1 MSEKIDH
8 KYLLINGFTYRLSN
22 TTVSSHRCRNRV
34 PNIQSNLAKMTEL
47 DYDEDQEGRTQGQAS
62 GEESRAKYN
71 ESEALCVVS

>member
-1 MSEKIDH
+1 MPK
-8 KYLLINGFTYRLSN
+8 
-22 TTVSSHRCRNRV
+22 
-34 PNIQSNLAKMTEL
+34 IQSNLTKMMEL